1 MPENVTLVGALLA
14 GGVSFLSPCVLPLVP
29 GYLSLMSGVSVSE
42 MKTAARPA
50 YVVGYAACFVLG
62 FSLVFIAMGAGASTV
77 GHLLRE
83 HKLLLGRVAGVVIIL
98 FGLHF
103 LGALRLTGLYKER
116 RFRVN
121 PLQSPWGSFLMGLA
135 FAFGWTPCIGPI
147 LAGILSLAALQETVA
162 RGMLLLAFYS
172 AGLGIPFLLS
182 AFFVNLFFKFF
193 ESFRRHFRVVEVAA
207 GLLLILVGALIF
219 SNQLTKL
226 IPYLSFLNR
235 FAL

>member
-1 MPENVTLVGALLA
+1 MPENVTLIGALVA

-42 MKTAARPA
+42 MKTAVRPA
-50 YVVGYAACFVLG
+50 RVVGYAACFVLG
-62 FSLVFIAMGAGASTV
+62 FSLVFVAMGAGASTV
-77 GHLLRE
+77 GQVLRE
-83 HKLLLGRVAGVVIIL
+83 HKVIFARVAGGVIIL

-103 LGALRLTGLYKER
+103 LGVFRLMGLYKER
-116 RFRVN
+116 RFQVN

-162 RGMLLLAFYS
+162 RGMVLLGFYS
-172 AGLGIPFLLS
+172 LGLGVPFLLS
-182 AFFVNLFFKFF
+182 AIFVNLFFKFF
-193 ESFRRHFRVVEVAA
+193 ESFRRYFHVVEVAA
-207 GLLLILVGALIF
+207 GLLLIVVGALIF